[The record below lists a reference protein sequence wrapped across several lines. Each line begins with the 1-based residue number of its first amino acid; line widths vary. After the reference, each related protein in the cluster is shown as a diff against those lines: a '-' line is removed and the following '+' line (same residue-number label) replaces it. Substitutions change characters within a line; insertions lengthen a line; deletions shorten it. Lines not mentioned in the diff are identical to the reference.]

1 MATVTER
8 IQRGVP
14 TFSAE
19 FFPPKND
26 EGEATLWRTI
36 RDLEPLDPAFVSVTY
51 GAGGS
56 SRDRT
61 IRTTG
66 RIATDTTLTAMAH
79 LTAVDAS
86 LDDLRQVIGSYLAA
100 GISNVLAIRGDPP
113 GDKDA
118 DWVPHPAGLSYTE
131 ELVHM
136 VNRLGDFCVGVAAF
150 PYLHPR
156 SVDEDTDTRFFVQKV
171 KAGAEFAITQ
181 MFYDADEF
189 LRMRDRI
196 AAAGCDIP
204 IMPGLM
210 PVTTPKSAERGADFS
225 GAPLPKAMT
234 ERLEPL
240 AEDKDGYREAGIDLC
255 VELSQRMFDEGVANI
270 HYISMNRSPAVVDVV
285 QRLGLVPATPRS

>member
-14 TFSAE
+14 TFSVE

-36 RDLEPLDPAFVSVTY
+36 RQLEPLDPAFVSVTY

-86 LDDLRQVIGSYLAA
+86 LEDLRQVIGSYLAA

-136 VNRLGDFCVGVAAF
+136 VRRLGDFCVGVAAF
-150 PYLHPR
+150 PYQHPR
-156 SVDEDTDTRFFVQKV
+156 SIDEDTDTRYFIQKV

-181 MFYDADEF
+181 MFYDADQF

-210 PVTTPKSAERGADFS
+210 PLTTPKSSERGADFS
-225 GAPLPKAMT
+225 GAPLPAAML
-234 ERLEPL
+234 EKLEPL
-240 AEDKDGYREAGIDLC
+240 AEDATGYREAGIDLC
-255 VELSQRMFDEGVANI
+255 VELSQRMFDEGVENI

-285 QRLGLVPATPRS
+285 QRLGLAPRLDA

>member
-8 IQRGVP
+8 IQRGTP
-14 TFSAE
+14 TFSVE

-26 EGEATLWRTI
+26 EGEATLWGTI
-36 RDLEPLDPAFVSVTY
+36 RAVEPLDPAFVSVTY

-86 LDDLRQVIGSYLAA
+86 IEDLRQVIGSYAAA

-118 DWVPHPAGLSYTE
+118 DWVPHPAGLQYSD
-131 ELVHM
+131 ELVYM
-136 VNRLGDFCVGVAAF
+136 LRRLGQFCTGVAAF

-156 SVDEDTDTRFFVQKV
+156 SEDTDTDTRFFIQKV

-210 PVTTPKSAERGADFS
+210 PITTPKSAERGADFS
-225 GAPLPKAMT
+225 GAPLPPAML
-234 ERLEPL
+234 ERLSPL
-240 AEDKDGYREAGIDLC
+240 ADDASAYRDAGIDLC
-255 VELSQRMFDEGVANI
+255 VELSQRMYDEGVGNI
-270 HYISMNRSPAVVDVV
+270 HYISMNRSPAVVEVV
-285 QRLGLVPATPRS
+285 QRLGVAATR

>member
-1 MATVTER
+1 MDR
-8 IQRGVP
+8 IHRGTP
-14 TFSAE
+14 TFSVE

-26 EGEATLWRTI
+26 EGERTLWNTVRS
-36 RDLEPLDPAFVSVTY
+36 LEPLDPAFVSVTY

-61 IRTTG
+61 VRTTG
-66 RIATDTTLTAMAH
+66 RIATETTLTAMAH

-86 LDDLRQVIGSYLAA
+86 MEDLRHVIGSYAEA

-113 GDKDA
+113 NDKDA
-118 DWVPHPAGLSYTE
+118 EWVPHAAGLQYTE

-136 VNRLGDFCVGVAAF
+136 VRRLGNFCVGVAAF

-156 SVDEDTDTRFFVQKV
+156 SEDEETDTRFFLQKI

-181 MFYDADEF
+181 MFYDADQF
-189 LRMRDRI
+189 LRMRDRV
-196 AAAGCDIP
+196 AAAGCEIP

-210 PVTTPKSAERGADFS
+210 PITNPKAMERGADFS
-225 GAPLPKAMT
+225 GAALPKAMQ

-240 AEDKDGYREAGIDLC
+240 VDDAPAFREAGIDLC
-255 VELSQRMFDEGVANI
+255 VELSQRMYDEGVSNI
-270 HYISMNRSPAVVDVV
+270 HYISMNRHPAVVDVV
-285 QRLGLVPATPRS
+285 RRLGVAAG

>member
-1 MATVTER
+1 MDR
-8 IQRGVP
+8 IQRGTP
-14 TFSAE
+14 TFSVE

-26 EGEATLWRTI
+26 EGERTLWNTVRS
-36 RDLEPLDPAFVSVTY
+36 LEPLDPAFVSVTY

-61 IRTTG
+61 VRTTG
-66 RIATDTTLTAMAH
+66 RIATETTLTAMAH

-86 LDDLRQVIGSYLAA
+86 MEDLRHVIGSYAEA
-100 GISNVLAIRGDPP
+100 GIQNVLAIRGDPP
-113 GDKDA
+113 NDKDA
-118 DWVPHPAGLSYTE
+118 EWVPHAAGLQYTE

-136 VNRLGDFCVGVAAF
+136 VRRLGNFCVGVAAF
-150 PYLHPR
+150 PYMHPR
-156 SVDEDTDTRFFVQKV
+156 SEDEETDTRFFLQKV

-181 MFYDADEF
+181 MFYDADQF

-210 PVTTPKSAERGADFS
+210 PITNPRAMERGADFS
-225 GAPLPKAMT
+225 GAALPKVMQ

-240 AEDKDGYREAGIDLC
+240 VDDTAAFREAGIDLC
-255 VELSQRMFDEGVANI
+255 VELSQKMYDEGVANI
-270 HYISMNRSPAVVDVV
+270 HYISMNRHPAVVDVV
-285 QRLGLVPATPRS
+285 RRLGVAAG

>member
-1 MATVTER
+1 MATVMER
-8 IQRGVP
+8 IQRGTP
-14 TFSAE
+14 TFSVE

-26 EGEATLWRTI
+26 EGERTLWETVRS
-36 RDLEPLDPAFVSVTY
+36 LEPLDPAFVSVTY

-61 IRTTG
+61 VRTTG
-66 RIATDTTLTAMAH
+66 RIATETTLTAMAH

-86 LDDLRQVIGSYLAA
+86 MEDLRHVIGSYAEA

-113 GDKDA
+113 NDKDA
-118 DWVPHPAGLSYTE
+118 EWVPHPAGLQYTD

-136 VNRLGDFCVGVAAF
+136 VRRLGSFCVGVAAF

-156 SVDEDTDTRFFVQKV
+156 SEDEDSDTRFFLQKV

-181 MFYDADEF
+181 MFYDADQF

-196 AAAGCDIP
+196 AAAGCEIP

-210 PVTTPKSAERGADFS
+210 PITSAKSMETGADFS
-225 GAPLPKAMT
+225 GAPLPRHMLD
-234 ERLEPL
+234 RLEPL
-240 AEDKDGYREAGIDLC
+240 VDDKDALRDAGIDLC
-255 VELSQRMFDEGVANI
+255 VELSQRMYDEGVGNI
-270 HYISMNRSPAVVDVV
+270 HYISMNRHPAVVDVV
-285 QRLGLVPATPRS
+285 SRLGVARTPTD

>member
-14 TFSAE
+14 TFSVE

-36 RDLEPLDPAFVSVTY
+36 RQLEPLDPAFVSVTY

-86 LDDLRQVIGSYLAA
+86 LEDLRQVIGSYLAA

-136 VNRLGDFCVGVAAF
+136 VRRLGDFCVGVAAF

-156 SVDEDTDTRFFVQKV
+156 SIDEDTDTRYFIQKV

-181 MFYDADEF
+181 MFYDADQF

-210 PVTTPKSAERGADFS
+210 PLTTPKSAERGADFS
-225 GAPLPKAMT
+225 GAPLPKAML
-234 ERLEPL
+234 EKLEPL
-240 AEDKDGYREAGIDLC
+240 AEDATGYREAGIDLC
-255 VELSQRMFDEGVANI
+255 VELSQRMFDEGVENI

-285 QRLGLVPATPRS
+285 QRLGIAARPGD

>member
-14 TFSAE
+14 TFSVE

-36 RDLEPLDPAFVSVTY
+36 RQLEPLDPAFVSVTY

-86 LDDLRQVIGSYLAA
+86 LEDLRQVIGSYLAA

-136 VNRLGDFCVGVAAF
+136 VRRLGDFCVGVAAF

-156 SVDEDTDTRFFVQKV
+156 SIDDDTDTRYFIQKV

-181 MFYDADEF
+181 MFYDADQF

-210 PVTTPKSAERGADFS
+210 PLTTPKSAERGADFS
-225 GAPLPKAMT
+225 GAPLPSAML
-234 ERLEPL
+234 EKLEPL
-240 AEDKDGYREAGIDLC
+240 AEDATGYREAGIDLC
-255 VELSQRMFDEGVANI
+255 VELSQRMFDEGVENI

-285 QRLGLVPATPRS
+285 QRLGIAARPGD

>member
-14 TFSAE
+14 TFSVE

-36 RDLEPLDPAFVSVTY
+36 RQLEPLDPAFVSVTY

-86 LDDLRQVIGSYLAA
+86 LEDLRQVIGSYLAA

-136 VNRLGDFCVGVAAF
+136 VRRLGDFCVGVAAF

-156 SVDEDTDTRFFVQKV
+156 SIDEDTDTRYFIQKV

-181 MFYDADEF
+181 MFYDADQF

-210 PVTTPKSAERGADFS
+210 PLTTPKSAERGADFS
-225 GAPLPKAMT
+225 GAPLPTAML
-234 ERLEPL
+234 EKLEPL
-240 AEDKDGYREAGIDLC
+240 AEDATGYREAGIDLC
-255 VELSQRMFDEGVANI
+255 VELSQRMFDEGVENI

-285 QRLGLVPATPRS
+285 QRLGIAARPGG

>member
-19 FFPPKND
+19 FFPPKDD

-61 IRTTG
+61 VRTTG

-86 LDDLRQVIGSYLAA
+86 LDDLRQVIGSYAAA

-136 VNRLGDFCVGVAAF
+136 VRRLGDFCCGVAAF

-156 SVDEDTDTRFFVQKV
+156 SVDEDSDTRFFIQKV

-181 MFYDADEF
+181 MFYDADQF

-210 PVTTPKSAERGADFS
+210 PLTTPKSAERGADFS
-225 GAPLPKAMT
+225 GAPLPAAML
-234 ERLEPL
+234 EKLEPL
-240 AEDKDGYREAGIDLC
+240 AEDASGYREAGIDLC
-255 VELSQRMFDEGVANI
+255 VELSQRMFDEA
-270 HYISMNRSPAVVDVV
+270 SRTSTTSA
-285 QRLGLVPATPRS
+285 

>member
-14 TFSAE
+14 TFSVE

-36 RDLEPLDPAFVSVTY
+36 RELEPLDPAFVSVTY

-86 LDDLRQVIGSYLAA
+86 LEDLRQVIGSYLAA

-136 VNRLGDFCVGVAAF
+136 VRRLGDFCVGVAAF

-156 SVDEDTDTRFFVQKV
+156 SIDEDTDTRYFIQKV

-181 MFYDADEF
+181 MFYDADQF

-210 PVTTPKSAERGADFS
+210 PLTTPKSAERGADFS
-225 GAPLPKAMT
+225 GAPLPKAML
-234 ERLEPL
+234 EKLEPL
-240 AEDKDGYREAGIDLC
+240 SEDAQGYREAGIDLC
-255 VELSQRMFDEGVANI
+255 VELSQRMFDEGVENI

-285 QRLGLVPATPRS
+285 QRLGIAARPGD

>member
-1 MATVTER
+1 VTER

-14 TFSAE
+14 TFSVE

-36 RDLEPLDPAFVSVTY
+36 RQLEPLDPAFVSVTY

-86 LDDLRQVIGSYLAA
+86 LEDLRQVIGSYLAA

-136 VNRLGDFCVGVAAF
+136 VRRLGDFCVGVAAF

-156 SVDEDTDTRFFVQKV
+156 SIDEDTDTRYFIQKV

-181 MFYDADEF
+181 MFYDADQF

-210 PVTTPKSAERGADFS
+210 PLTTPKSAERGADFS
-225 GAPLPKAMT
+225 GAPLPTAML
-234 ERLEPL
+234 EKLEPL
-240 AEDKDGYREAGIDLC
+240 AEDATGYREAGIDLC
-255 VELSQRMFDEGVANI
+255 VELSQRMFDEGVENI

-285 QRLGLVPATPRS
+285 QRLGIAARPGG

>member
-8 IQRGVP
+8 IQRGTP
-14 TFSAE
+14 TFSVE
-19 FFPPKND
+19 FFPPKTD
-26 EGEATLWRTI
+26 EAENTLWRTI

-56 SRDRT
+56 TRDRT
-61 IRTTG
+61 VRTTG

-86 LDDLRQVIGSYLAA
+86 MDDLRHVIGSYAAA

-136 VNRLGDFCVGVAAF
+136 VKRLGEFCVGVAAF
-150 PYLHPR
+150 PYCHPR
-156 SVDEDTDTRFFVQKV
+156 SADEDTDTRYFIQKV
-171 KAGAEFAITQ
+171 KAGAEFAVTQ
-181 MFYDADEF
+181 MFLDPECF

-196 AAAGCDIP
+196 AAAGCDVP

-210 PVTTPKSAERGADFS
+210 PITSPKTLERAGDFS
-225 GAPLPKAMT
+225 GADVPDFVQDRLGPLVDD
-234 ERLEPL
+234 EP
-240 AEDKDGYREAGIDLC
+240 AFRDAGIDLC
-255 VELSQRMFDEGVANI
+255 VELSQRLLDEGVVNV
-270 HYISMNRSPAVVDVV
+270 HYYSLNRSPAVTEVV
-285 QRLGLVPATPRS
+285 QRLGLVPTRN